1 MGLGALKTTEQTDV
15 DSSKEFSIFSMMT
28 RVLIHSLCPL
38 LKSEIMFG
46 NIETAEAGEKFPY
59 WVDASVEGDLE
70 GSFGVGADTH
80 TLKTLALHLK
90 MKTADGRPDEREA
103 LIYLHEALAK
113 GLEAQFIAE
122 DFHCTLKKG
131 SGIVKNFVFTP
142 PAQTHYFC
150 PVETKCGPIKIYFSL
165 HATSHELVDEFSN
178 SGFVLEPRKIRVY
191 ASQLESL
198 YTNIRCLETLETQ
211 LLNGPHVRGQMR
223 TQIKKLKRM
232 LHQLKS
238 ESLETL
244 FLPAKKLV
252 VDISKQQGKQIRF
265 SSHGTWLCLDKTLLN
280 NLYEPIL
287 HLIRNAVDHGVE
299 EPSERERLGKPAS
312 GNIRCLAAFN
322 QQGFR
327 LIISDDGRG
336 VDLPRI
342 RERAVAKGILTQE
355 AANRAMTDDLCA
367 LIFKSGFSTR
377 ERADAISGRGLGLD
391 IVKKGIEAVGGTI
404 KITSTS
410 HHGTAFEI
418 SIPLNDDFQGK
429 RVTGI
434 VFETQN
440 REEEERLL
448 LLDELSGYF
457 ERLSRALSALRKERQ
472 VISAYE
478 AYRLAHSIK
487 GAAGFLG
494 WNRVAS
500 FCHHY
505 EDLLKLVA
513 EEKSPMDDM
522 CLQVILEG
530 GIRLKEFCDASKS
543 DATYSLL
550 QVRKIEARILQA
562 IWAATKSDERTHL
575 FFGKYHLNAV
585 ERFLAPLAAGKS
597 FTAKPETDFAKAIKQ
612 PFGSLVQFSGD
623 RKGYAGILLPEATFM
638 KVIHPMITG
647 AAETGPVKRQIWS
660 LTEFANLMGQGISEL
675 SQRAHIS
682 LQHSAPVTYYGWG
695 QPLKILGNPTYC
707 YECNIDGSV
716 FYLAGDFRMPQ
727 EMLETIPAKEPQFH
741 PNLIMQ
747 ETVKQCQKHFSTWG
761 LNVQWSEQP
770 TQSDLIGFDGGIT
783 AIISCVSPQEGGVD
797 SVLFLSY
804 EPTLAQHIHHAFGEP
819 TEKRNGNGEQVDVYD
834 CLNETSNIVGG
845 LLIAELEKRKMHL
858 ELSLPTVFIGKAYVA
873 NFNRLFV
880 TNKIIGTT
888 PKGKFE
894 LQILVTHLAD

>member
-1 MGLGALKTTEQTDV
+1 MGVPALKFEDQIV
-15 DSSKEFSIFSMMT
+15 DNSKEFPIFNLMT

-38 LKSEIMFG
+38 LKSELMFG
-46 NIETAEAGEKFPY
+46 NIDSGEANEKFSY
-59 WVDASVEGDLE
+59 WVDANVEGDLT
-70 GSFGVGADTH
+70 GQFGVGADHH
-80 TLKTLALHLK
+80 TLKTLALQFK
-90 MKTADGRPDEREA
+90 MKTPDGKPNEKEA
-103 LIYLHEALAK
+103 LVYLHESLAK
-113 GLEAQFIAE
+113 GIEAQFGAE
-122 DFHCTLKKG
+122 DFHCTLSKG
-131 SGIVKNFVFTP
+131 SGVVQDFTFTP
-142 PAQTHYFC
+142 PARSYYFC
-150 PVETKCGPIKIYFSL
+150 PVETKCGVIKVYFSFQPT
-165 HATSHELVDEFSN
+165 AHELVDEFS
-178 SGFVLEPRKIRVY
+178 SKAILEPRKIRVY
-191 ASQLESL
+191 ASQLDSL
-198 YTNIRCLETLETQ
+198 YTGIRGLENLETQ
-211 LLNGPHVRGQMR
+211 LLQGPQVRSQMR

-252 VDISKQQGKQIRF
+252 VDISKQQGKQIKF
-265 SSHGTWLCLDKTLLN
+265 VSHGTWLCLDKTLLN

-287 HLIRNAVDHGVE
+287 HLIRNAVDHGIE
-299 EPSERERLGKPAS
+299 EPSERERLGKPAT

-322 QQGFR
+322 EEGLR

-342 RERAVAKGILTQE
+342 RERAVAKGILTQD
-355 AANRAMTDDLCA
+355 AANRAMTDELCA

-391 IVKKGIEAVGGTI
+391 IVKKGIEAVGGSI
-404 KITSTS
+404 KILSTS
-410 HHGTAFEI
+410 YHGTSFEI
-418 SIPLNDDFQGK
+418 CIPLNDDFQGK
-429 RVTGI
+429 RVVGI
-434 VFETQN
+434 VFENQN

-505 EDLLKLVA
+505 EELLKLLA
-513 EEKSPMDDM
+513 EEKSPMDDATV
-522 CLQVILEG
+522 QVVLEAG
-530 GIRLKEFCDASKS
+530 NRLKEFCDASKS
-543 DATYSLL
+543 DGTYSLL
-550 QVRKIEARILQA
+550 QVRKVEARILQS

-575 FFGKYHLNAV
+575 FFGKYHLKAV

-597 FTAKPETDFAKAIKQ
+597 FTAKPESDFSKAVKQ
-612 PFGSLVQFSGD
+612 PFGSMVQFSGD
-623 RKGYAGILLPEATFM
+623 RKGYAGILLPEETFV

-647 AAETGPVKRQIWS
+647 AAEKGPVKRQIWS
-660 LTEFANLMGQGISEL
+660 LTEFANLMGQAISEL

-707 YECNIDGSV
+707 YECEIDGSL

-727 EMLETIPAKEPQFH
+727 EMVEMEPKGEPQFH

-747 ETVKQCQKHFSTWG
+747 EAVKQCQKHFSTWG
-761 LNVQWSEQP
+761 LNVNWSEQP

-783 AIISCVSPQEGGVD
+783 AIISCVSKQGGAD

-804 EPTLAQHIHHAFGEP
+804 EPTLAQHIHNAFGA
-819 TEKRNGNGEQVDVYD
+819 NGNGSIGDQVDVYD

-845 LLIAELEKRKMHL
+845 LLIAELEKRKMNL
-858 ELSLPTVFIGKAYVA
+858 ELTLPTVFIGKAYVA

-880 TNKIIGTT
+880 TNKIIGVT